1 MNGAAAGVKRSTVAV
16 VNDDQ
21 VTLARLSGTLEANGY
36 SVLSYDSAQ
45 GLLSNASSAATAEL
59 IITDLHMPDIDGW
72 RLARLL
78 RSAEYATFN
87 EVPIL
92 VVSATFS
99 GADTE
104 QITAD
109 IGADGFLESPISSD
123 ELLAKVRSVLRGA
136 AERRS
141 ARVLIVD
148 DDRSQLELLAGA
160 FADHGYLVETAE
172 HLAAARSALSRGGF
186 DVAIIDHHLPDG
198 AGDSLL
204 PDLRA
209 SAPAAVG
216 IVITT
221 DHDPRLA
228 ASLMRAGAAAYA
240 HKPADPEYLLE
251 LSSRARR
258 ERALL
263 KVAELF
269 KERTAALE
277 ESERQKSLLLREVH
291 HRMKNDMQ
299 LVQGTL
305 MLQAERIEDPTARQ
319 HFDDAVSRVGVIAR
333 VYDALYGRQD
343 YEYVDAASVIATLA
357 EGLRRG
363 TLDDAVRLETDA
375 ENVLIRAGL
384 STSIGLIVNELVT
397 NAAKHAFPGVAGNDD
412 PAILVS
418 LEREEGGMLR
428 LTVGDNGIG
437 MSPEVD
443 ARSIGGFG
451 LEMVR
456 ALVDQHNGELTI
468 ERGADSDR
476 ATDAAGT
483 AGTRVSVTLKL

>member
-198 AGDSLL
+198 AGDRLL
-204 PDLRA
+204 PDLR
-209 SAPAAVG
+209 
-216 IVITT
+216 
-221 DHDPRLA
+221 
-228 ASLMRAGAAAYA
+228 
-240 HKPADPEYLLE
+240 
-251 LSSRARR
+251 
-258 ERALL
+258 
-263 KVAELF
+263 
-269 KERTAALE
+269 
-277 ESERQKSLLLREVH
+277 
-291 HRMKNDMQ
+291 
-299 LVQGTL
+299 
-305 MLQAERIEDPTARQ
+305 
-319 HFDDAVSRVGVIAR
+319 
-333 VYDALYGRQD
+333 
-343 YEYVDAASVIATLA
+343 
-357 EGLRRG
+357 
-363 TLDDAVRLETDA
+363 
-375 ENVLIRAGL
+375 
-384 STSIGLIVNELVT
+384 
-397 NAAKHAFPGVAGNDD
+397 
-412 PAILVS
+412 
-418 LEREEGGMLR
+418 
-428 LTVGDNGIG
+428 
-437 MSPEVD
+437 
-443 ARSIGGFG
+443 
-451 LEMVR
+451 
-456 ALVDQHNGELTI
+456 
-468 ERGADSDR
+468 
-476 ATDAAGT
+476 
-483 AGTRVSVTLKL
+483 